1 MSQPQPAQNKPRA
14 KTNFNYG
21 VHGWL
26 LMLYGLIAFMT
37 AAAFW
42 TSAAQN
48 TAVGILAEQ
57 IGVSD
62 ATLLNLCSVAGII
75 ATVAMLAVGI
85 LFHKFKTRKM
95 NTVVMLLSGV
105 ALIWYGH
112 IHTVAAYVI
121 CYFFIYLLTST
132 TAAIGI
138 PQIYTSYFPTKK
150 GSIMGWAT
158 CGASLAALVA
168 LNVLNWLVGKGGWG
182 TATLCFGIFSIVM
195 GLINLFLIPDTPE
208 QMGVLPDNGDFDEE
222 EMRQR
227 KEILASSKPVW
238 TVKEG
243 LRNKNFWLLPIAYGL
258 LFLVNIG
265 VVSQLVKYEI
275 SMGLTPPQ
283 AVKFMSLM
291 PLFAVPGSIFSG
303 WLDQKIGARRSGI
316 VLAVFFAIG
325 TAFGGFMP
333 YSRLTNWLFFGFTV
347 FWGGAISNLPQ
358 SQACS
363 VFGFRDYPALW
374 AGMNPIMSL
383 IRVLNSSVLAF
394 ALSSLGG
401 YRDAYKIFC
410 GCAVVA
416 GILLFLSDNQVIKKP
431 GEKATGAI
439 K

>member
-1 MSQPQPAQNKPRA
+1 MSQPIQNKPRA

-26 LMLYGLIAFMT
+26 LMIYGLVGFMT

-42 TSAAQN
+42 TSTAQN
-48 TAVGILAEQ
+48 TAVGILAQQ
-57 IGVSD
+57 IGVEDS
-62 ATLLNLCSVAGII
+62 TLLYWCSVAGVLSVI
-75 ATVAMLAVGI
+75 AMLFVGM
-85 LFHKFKTRKM
+85 LFSKFKTRKM
-95 NTVVMLLSGV
+95 NTIVMVLTG
-105 ALIWYGH
+105 AFLIVYGR
-112 IHTVAAYVI
+112 ITTLWAYVV

-168 LNVLNWLVGKGGWG
+168 LNILNWLVGKGGWAMG
-182 TATLCFGIFSIVM
+182 TLVFGIFSIVM
-195 GLINLFLIPDTPE
+195 GLVNWFFIPDTPE

-238 TVKEG
+238 TVREG
-243 LRNKNFWLLPIAYGL
+243 MRNKNFWLLPIAYGL
-258 LFLVNIG
+258 LFLVNVGI
-265 VVSQLVKYEI
+265 VSQLVKYEI

-316 VLAVFFAIG
+316 VLAIFFAIG
-325 TAFGGFMP
+325 TFFGGFAP
-333 YSRLTNWLFFGFTV
+333 YNSVTNWLFFGFSI

-358 SQACS
+358 SHACS
-363 VFGFRDYPALW
+363 CFGFRDYPALW
-374 AGMNPIMSL
+374 ARMNPIMAL
-383 IRVLNSSVLAF
+383 IRVLSSSVLAF
-394 ALSSLGG
+394 ALANLNG
-401 YRDAYKIFC
+401 YRSAYQIFMV
-410 GCAVVA
+410 CAIAA
-416 GILLFLSDNQVIKKP
+416 GIMLFFSDNQVFKKP
-431 GEKATGAI
+431 GEAPTGAL

>member
-1 MSQPQPAQNKPRA
+1 MSKPTQDKPRA

-21 VHGWL
+21 LHGWL
-26 LMLYGLIAFMT
+26 LMFYGLIAFMT

-42 TSAAQN
+42 TSTAQN

-62 ATLLNLCSVAGII
+62 ATLLNLCSVAAII
-75 ATVAMLAVGI
+75 ATVAMLGVGI

-95 NTVVMLLSGV
+95 NTIVMILTGA
-105 ALIWYGH
+105 ALIIYGH
-112 IHTVAAYVI
+112 ITSVIAYVI
-121 CYFFIYLLTST
+121 CYFSIYLLTST

-168 LNVLNWLVGKGGWG
+168 LNVLNWLIGKGGWSV
-182 TATLCFGIFSIVM
+182 ATLCFGLFSIAM
-195 GLINLFLIPDTPE
+195 GLVNWFFIPDTPE
-208 QMGVLPDNGDFDEE
+208 EMKVLPDNCDFDEE
-222 EMRQR
+222 ELRQR

-275 SMGLTPPQ
+275 SMGLTP
-283 AVKFMSLM
+283 AKAAGFMSLM
-291 PLFAVPGSIFSG
+291 PVFAVPGSIFSG

-316 VLAVFFAIG
+316 ALAIFFAIG

-333 YSRLTNWLFFGFTV
+333 YNSVTNWLFFGFTI

-358 SQACS
+358 SHACS

-383 IRVLNSSVLAF
+383 IRALNSTVLAIS
-394 ALSSLGG
+394 LSYLGG

-410 GCAVVA
+410 VCAVVA
-416 GILLFLSDNQVIKKP
+416 GILLFISDNQIIKKP
-431 GEKATGAI
+431 GEKAERTI